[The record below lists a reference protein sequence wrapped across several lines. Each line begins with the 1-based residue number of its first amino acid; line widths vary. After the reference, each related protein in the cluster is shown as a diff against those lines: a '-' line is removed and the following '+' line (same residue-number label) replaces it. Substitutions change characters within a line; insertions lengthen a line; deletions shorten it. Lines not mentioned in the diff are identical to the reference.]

1 MKCKQVDRFPLFQ
14 GNPMNEQKASCWWL
28 LTAARRRILC
38 PWEGEQSQGGSP
50 RSQLWS
56 GKYQYEAVFRFQLP
70 YATIPAA
77 AMTMT
82 TVHSS
87 ECWWHDCTLNIFC
100 VFKWFDDMIDDR
112 CHVAEGVTSVM
123 QWDQSHDLERA
134 EAWTETH
141 HEAWGQKLRRPG
153 WEPCRWHHSVMM
165 LYITLNLLSGCGV
178 L

>member
-87 ECWWHDCTLNIFC
+87 ECWWHDCTLNIFFC
-100 VFKWFDDMIDDR
+100 VQMIWWHDWWSLSCCR
-112 CHVAEGVTSVM
+112 RSHKRHAVRAESWSRESRSLDWDTSWGMRTEVEEARLRAMQVTSQCDDDVIHN
-123 QWDQSHDLERA
+123 S
-134 EAWTETH
+134 
-141 HEAWGQKLRRPG
+141 
-153 WEPCRWHHSVMM
+153 
-165 LYITLNLLSGCGV
+165 
-178 L
+178 